1 MSTLIELREK
11 RANIWSQA
19 QEFNNRAK
27 AGETM
32 SAEDDASWT
41 RALDDV
47 DKITAEIEK
56 RERSEALDSRFAE
69 IDQQTNVVDTRG
81 NDGGSIDE
89 YRETF
94 ALYLRNG
101 PARLN
106 ARQIDLLAANDFA
119 ARAQGVGTGAA
130 GGYAVPQG
138 FWAKVTETLKHYAMV
153 RDIAEV
159 ISTDSGNPI
168 PWATNDDTSN
178 VGELLG
184 ENVATA
190 DLDLTFGQK
199 SLGAYMFTSKN
210 IKASRQFLQDSGVD
224 PESFIAKKAGQ
235 RLGRIINQYFTTGTG
250 TAQPLGFVTGATTGV
265 TGATGSTT
273 SVTYDSLVD
282 LQHSVDA
289 AYRESGSCVFV
300 MHDLSLAT
308 VRKLKDSQN
317 RPLWEPSLQA
327 GVPSTLLGYPVRI
340 NNFMATMA
348 ANAKSIAF
356 GDFSA
361 AYVVREVNGGGLLR
375 LEERYAEQLQVGFIA
390 YGRFDGLTQDASAVK
405 LYVNSAT

>member
-130 GGYAVPQG
+130 GGYTVPQG
-138 FWAKVTETLKHYAMV
+138 FWAKVTETLKYYAMV